1 MSIYSFRKGS
11 ICAHWSEHVCIAKKN
26 NQYKTNKQKSDGG
39 KLGYFESN
47 QYNKAVT
54 LVEIGILFISGM
66 LLKIL
71 LFPGYQNTLCFKLP
85 KSELV
90 S

>member
-11 ICAHWSEHVCIAKKN
+11 ICAHWSEHVCIAKK
-26 NQYKTNKQKSDGG
+26 KTNTKQTNKKSDGG